1 MPTEQTAAVTG
12 RPPDGELPAAATAPA
27 PGSHRRGRRERDTP
41 AQASRHSF
49 VDLVSRGGVVV
60 ALVVVVAFFGIARP
74 EAFLSLD
81 NLTAILQQAAAP
93 AILAIGLT
101 VPLALGEFDLSIGSM
116 VGLGGASAVALMSL
130 HGLSWPAAVLIA
142 LLVGVLVGLVN
153 GAFIS
158 YLGASSF
165 VQTLAM
171 GVILLGVEYLFT
183 NQQTLYSG
191 IPEGYTALGQST
203 GLGGVNIQIWFA
215 LVVAVLAWL
224 FLDQTETGRRMY
236 AVGGNP
242 DAARFAG
249 VSVKRLRVVGFIIVA
264 VAATITGILVTAQG
278 ASSSPNAGVPYLLP
292 AYAAAFLGSATFRPG
307 TFNVPG
313 TVVAVLFLGVI
324 QTGLQML
331 QIPTAWINIIQGG
344 VLVAAMLISRL
355 ERKRR

>member
-1 MPTEQTAAVTG
+1 MPTGQTDAPAVPAPEAGRQGTG
-12 RPPDGELPAAATAPA
+12 ERAPTGSRRTWGELVA
-27 PGSHRRGRRERDTP
+27 
-41 AQASRHSF
+41 
-49 VDLVSRGGVVV
+49 RGGVLI
-60 ALVVVVAFFGIARP
+60 ALVLVIAAFGIARP
-74 EAFLSLD
+74 DSFLTLN

-116 VGLGGASAVALMSL
+116 VGLGGASAVALITL
-130 HGLSWPAAVLIA
+130 DGVPWPAAVLIA
-142 LLVGVLVGLVN
+142 LLIGLAVGVIN
-153 GAFIS
+153 GTFIA

-191 IPEGYTALGQST
+191 IPDGYKALGQST
-203 GLGGVNIQIWFA
+203 ALGGVNIQIWIA

-224 FLDQTETGRRMY
+224 FLDQTETGRRIY

-249 VSVKRLRVVGFIIVA
+249 VSVKRLKVLGFVIVA
-264 VAATITGILVTAQG
+264 VAATVTGILMTAQG
-278 ASSSPNAGVPYLLP
+278 GSASPNAGVPFLLP

-331 QIPTAWINIIQGG
+331 QISTAWINIIQGI

>member
-1 MPTEQTAAVTG
+1 MTTGQTDAPTG
-12 RPPDGELPAAATAPA
+12 RDTALAAGGTGGPVSRPGTAGGGEVRSP
-27 PGSHRRGRRERDTP
+27 GRRRP
-41 AQASRHSF
+41 GWVQVVA
-49 VDLVSRGGVVV
+49 RGGVLI
-60 ALVVVVAFFGIARP
+60 ALLIVVVAFGIARP
-74 EAFLSLD
+74 DSFLTTN

-101 VPLALGEFDLSIGSM
+101 VPLALGEFDLSIGAM
-116 VGLGGASAVALMSL
+116 VGLGGASAVALISL
-130 HGLSWPAAVLIA
+130 HVVTWPVAVVVA
-142 LLVGVLVGLVN
+142 LLIGLLVGLVN
-153 GAFIS
+153 GVFIA

-183 NQQTLYSG
+183 NQQTLFSG
-191 IPEGYTALGQST
+191 IPEGYKELGQST
-203 GLGGVNIQIWFA
+203 AIAGVNIQIWLA
-215 LVVAVLAWL
+215 LLLALLAYL
-224 FLDQTETGRRMY
+224 FLEQTETGRRIY

-249 VSVKRLRVVGFIIVA
+249 VSVQRLRVLGFVIVA
-264 VAATITGILVTAQG
+264 VAAVVTGILMTAQG
-278 ASSSPNAGVPYLLP
+278 GSSQPNAGVPLLLP

-307 TFNVPG
+307 SFNVPG

-331 QIPTAWINIIQGG
+331 QIATAWINIIQGV

-355 ERKRR
+355 ERKHV

>member
-1 MPTEQTAAVTG
+1 MPAGQTH
-12 RPPDGELPAAATAPA
+12 APA
-27 PGSHRRGRRERDTP
+27 GHDPASAAPVSDAARQAHRGPTRATRTRSVRTLG
-41 AQASRHSF
+41 Q
-49 VDLVSRGGVVV
+49 LVGRGGVLI
-60 ALVVVVAFFGIARP
+60 ALLLVIAAFGIARP
-74 EAFLSLD
+74 DSFLTSD

-116 VGLGGASAVALMSL
+116 VGLGGASAVALITL
-130 HGLSWPAAVLIA
+130 DGVGWPVAVLIA
-142 LLVGVLVGLVN
+142 LLIGLLVGVVN
-153 GAFIS
+153 GTFIA
-158 YLGASSF
+158 YFGASSF

-191 IPEGYTALGQST
+191 IPAGYKALGQST
-203 GLGGVNIQIWFA
+203 ALGGVNIQIWLA

-224 FLDQTETGRRMY
+224 FLDQTETGRRIY

-249 VSVKRLRVVGFIIVA
+249 VSVKRLRVLGFVIVA
-264 VAATITGILVTAQG
+264 LAATVTGILMTAQG
-278 ASSSPNAGVPYLLP
+278 GSASPNAGVPFLLP

-331 QIPTAWINIIQGG
+331 QIRTAWINIIQGV
-344 VLVAAMLISRL
+344 VLIAAMLISRL

>member
-1 MPTEQTAAVTG
+1 MPTGQTDAPAVPVPESG
-12 RPPDGELPAAATAPA
+12 RPTRKERTPAARN
-27 PGSHRRGRRERDTP
+27 SGRRTWGE
-41 AQASRHSF
+41 
-49 VDLVSRGGVVV
+49 VVGRGGVLI
-60 ALVVVVAFFGIARP
+60 ALLLVIVAFGLARP
-74 EAFLSLD
+74 DSFLTW
-81 NLTAILQQAAAP
+81 NNATAILQQAAAP

-116 VGLGGASAVALMSL
+116 VGLGGASAVALITL
-130 HGLSWPAAVLIA
+130 DGVAWPVAVLIA
-142 LLVGVLVGLVN
+142 LLIGMAVGVLN
-153 GAFIS
+153 GTFIA

-191 IPEGYTALGQST
+191 IPQGYKDLGQST
-203 GLGGVNIQIWFA
+203 ALAGVNIQIWLA
-215 LVVAVLAWL
+215 LLVAVLAWL
-224 FLDQTETGRRMY
+224 FLDQTETGRRIY

-249 VSVKRLRVVGFIIVA
+249 VSVKRLRLLGFVIVA
-264 VAATITGILVTAQG
+264 LAATVTGILMTAQAG
-278 ASSSPNAGVPYLLP
+278 SATPNAGVPFLLP

-331 QIPTAWINIIQGG
+331 QISTAWINIIQGV
-344 VLVAAMLISRL
+344 VLIAAMLISRL

>member
-1 MPTEQTAAVTG
+1 MVTGRTDAPAGKDPGVGGQARGSGTAAVAG
-12 RPPDGELPAAATAPA
+12 GPPA
-27 PGSHRRGRRERDTP
+27 PPGRRRP
-41 AQASRHSF
+41 AWTSVVA
-49 VDLVSRGGVVV
+49 RGGVLIALLLVIV
-60 ALVVVVAFFGIARP
+60 AFGIARP
-74 EAFLSLD
+74 DSFLTW
-81 NLTAILQQAAAP
+81 NNATAILQQAAAP

-116 VGLGGASAVALMSL
+116 VGLGGASAVALIT
-130 HGLSWPAAVLIA
+130 LSGVPWPVAILIA
-142 LLVGVLVGLVN
+142 LLIGLLVGVVN
-153 GAFIS
+153 GTFIA

-191 IPEGYTALGQST
+191 IPDGYKAVAQSDAL
-203 GLGGVNIQIWFA
+203 LGVNNQIWFA
-215 LVVAVLAWL
+215 LLVAVLMWL
-224 FLDQTETGRRMY
+224 FLDQTETGRRIY

-249 VSVKRLRVVGFIIVA
+249 VSVKRLRVLGFVIVA
-264 VAATITGILVTAQG
+264 VAAAITGILMTAQG
-278 ASSSPNAGVPYLLP
+278 GSSTPNAGVPFLLP

-331 QIPTAWINIIQGG
+331 QISTAWINIIQGV
-344 VLVAAMLISRL
+344 VLIAAMLISRL
-355 ERKRR
+355 ERKRL

>member
-1 MPTEQTAAVTG
+1 MPTGQT
-12 RPPDGELPAAATAPA
+12 DAPA
-27 PGSHRRGRRERDTP
+27 VPAPDAGQDGPRERAPRRPRQRGRRTWGE
-41 AQASRHSF
+41 
-49 VDLVSRGGVVV
+49 LVARGGVLI
-60 ALVVVVAFFGIARP
+60 ALVLVIAAFGIARP
-74 EAFLSLD
+74 DSFLTVN

-116 VGLGGASAVALMSL
+116 VGLGGASAVALITL
-130 HGLSWPAAVLIA
+130 NGVPWPAAVLIA
-142 LLVGVLVGLVN
+142 LLIGLAVGIIN
-153 GAFIS
+153 GTFIA

-191 IPEGYTALGQST
+191 IPDGYKALGQST
-203 GLGGVNIQIWFA
+203 ALGGVNIQIWIA

-224 FLDQTETGRRMY
+224 FLDQTETGRRIY

-249 VSVKRLRVVGFIIVA
+249 VSVKRLKVLGFVIVA
-264 VAATITGILVTAQG
+264 VAATVTGILMTAQG
-278 ASSSPNAGVPYLLP
+278 GSASPNAGVPFLLP

-331 QIPTAWINIIQGG
+331 QISTAWINIIQGI

>member
-1 MPTEQTAAVTG
+1 MPTGKT
-12 RPPDGELPAAATAPA
+12 DAPA
-27 PGSHRRGRRERDTP
+27 VPTPDAGRGGPRNRAPVATSARGRTWV
-41 AQASRHSF
+41 A
-49 VDLVSRGGVVV
+49 LIGRGGVLI
-60 ALVVVVAFFGIARP
+60 ALLLVIAAFGIARP
-74 EAFLSLD
+74 ESFLTPD
-81 NLTAILQQAAAP
+81 NFTAILQQAAAP

-116 VGLGGASAVALMSL
+116 VGLGGASAVALITL
-130 HGLSWPAAVLIA
+130 DGVAWPAAVLLA
-142 LLVGVLVGLVN
+142 LLIGLAAGVVN
-153 GAFIS
+153 GVFIA

-183 NQQTLYSG
+183 KQQTLYSG
-191 IPEGYTALGQST
+191 IPAGYKALGQST
-203 GLGGVNIQIWFA
+203 ALGGVNIQVWLA
-215 LVVAVLAWL
+215 LVIAVLVWL
-224 FLDQTETGRRMY
+224 FLDQTETGRRIY

-249 VSVKRLRVVGFIIVA
+249 VSVKRLKVVGLVIVA
-264 VAATITGILVTAQG
+264 LAATITGILMTAQG
-278 ASSSPNAGVPYLLP
+278 GSSSPNAGVPFLLP

-331 QIPTAWINIIQGG
+331 QIPTAWINIIQGV
-344 VLVAAMLISRL
+344 VLIAAMLISRL